1 MRRILPA
8 AGLTLAALA
17 LTGCMQSATT
27 AENPDE
33 DITAS
38 EATQSAETAPAEE
51 SADSSEGEVSERG
64 NTEASV
70 GDTATISSTDDP
82 DSPVMTFTVSDIE
95 VDPTCTGD
103 YPQDP
108 ENGHFMT
115 VDIDAQTGNAEQF
128 EELLMGQDLHISSG
142 SFQFISSDGV
152 TANTVTS
159 GAAFGCLPQSD
170 YLPSDIGPS
179 ETVSGTVVLDVPDT
193 EGILVLKEPM
203 TQLSWEWDVPSA

>member
-33 DITAS
+33 EITAS

-51 SADSSEGEVSERG
+51 SAESSEGEVSERG

-70 GDTATISSTDDP
+70 GDTATISSTEDP

-103 YPQDP
+103 YPQAP
-108 ENGHFMT
+108 ENGHFLA
-115 VDIDAQTGNAEQF
+115 VDVEAETGSAEQF
-128 EELLMGQDLHISSG
+128 EDLLMGQDFQFNPNY
-142 SFQFISSDGV
+142 FQFITSGGT

-159 GAAFGCLPQSD
+159 GPAYGCLPQAE
-170 YLPSDIGPS
+170 YLPDAIGPS
-179 ETVSGTVVLDVPDT
+179 EKISGRVLLDVPDSAGT
-193 EGILVLKEPM
+193 LVFEEPM